1 MWPIGGETGSR
12 CVSYRADPM
21 SFPAEIFD
29 QITESITIV
38 GNEKQAQGERKSA
51 RVQLRTHVTLLPWNN
66 PANALSVR
74 IRDLSTD
81 GLGVLHTERLSL
93 DDQVVICFPSGE
105 QTIMALYT
113 IVYWEPLAEKL
124 YAIGA
129 QFERLVEQSDLDAR
143 ILEVT
148 RTPAESRGPLTRL
161 GQALVR
167 SRKAS

>member
-1 MWPIGGETGSR
+1 MGGETGSR
-12 CVSYRADPM
+12 CVSYRANLM
-21 SFPAEIFD
+21 SLPPEIFS

-38 GNEKQAQGERKSA
+38 GQENQAEGDRKAA

-81 GLGVLHTERLSL
+81 GLGVLHTERLAL
-93 DDQVVICFPSGE
+93 DDQFIISFPTGE
-105 QTIMALYT
+105 QTVMALYT

-129 QFERLVEQSDLDAR
+129 QFDRLVEQSELDAR
-143 ILEVT
+143 ILEV
-148 RTPAESRGPLTRL
+148 AEAPVERRGPLTRL